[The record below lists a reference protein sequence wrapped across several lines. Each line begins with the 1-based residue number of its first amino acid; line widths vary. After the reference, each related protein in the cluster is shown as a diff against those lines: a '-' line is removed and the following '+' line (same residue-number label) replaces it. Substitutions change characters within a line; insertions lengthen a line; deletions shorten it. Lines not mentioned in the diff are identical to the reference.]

1 MGKNWGNLI
10 LFFSFIY
17 LLTIIILNKQLYS
30 KKFNFSQF
38 EKKYYSSQW
47 AIPHSKNVIS
57 DEDLYAYAG
66 FKYIKGLNPIHLAP
80 EVPPLGKYLIGASIY
95 LFNNQRVAS
104 LIFALLSLAVIYHL
118 IYFSTK
124 SNFASSLGVL
134 LTTLN
139 TLFTDQI
146 IHSPQ
151 LDIFQ
156 LLFLLLFIILF
167 MVYRKTNSRIYFFSS
182 GLAFG
187 YFISTKFFLL
197 SFLIINLTLVLY
209 FLISKTRMIKSFI
222 ELTFLNVISLAVYM
236 FTYVGFFMY
245 GGSFRGFLGV
255 QKWILQFYSSSTID
269 ITKLL
274 GNYLSLI
281 FFNRYRFWSE
291 GYPIIHYQYWSFFWP
306 IIFILALFSAYY
318 LVISKEYKKND
329 LVIFM
334 FSFLIIYNLLLFV
347 TPIYPRYLLLLFV
360 PLNILIAIYI
370 SKIIHRK
377 ISIFK
382 F

>member
-104 LIFALLSLAVIYHL
+104 LIFTLLSLAVIYHL

-156 LLFLLLFIILF
+156 IISQLLPQSLHLLLW
-167 MVYRKTNSRIYFFSS
+167 RS
-182 GLAFG
+182 
-187 YFISTKFFLL
+187 
-197 SFLIINLTLVLY
+197 
-209 FLISKTRMIKSFI
+209 
-222 ELTFLNVISLAVYM
+222 
-236 FTYVGFFMY
+236 
-245 GGSFRGFLGV
+245 
-255 QKWILQFYSSSTID
+255 
-269 ITKLL
+269 
-274 GNYLSLI
+274 
-281 FFNRYRFWSE
+281 
-291 GYPIIHYQYWSFFWP
+291 
-306 IIFILALFSAYY
+306 
-318 LVISKEYKKND
+318 
-329 LVIFM
+329 
-334 FSFLIIYNLLLFV
+334 
-347 TPIYPRYLLLLFV
+347 
-360 PLNILIAIYI
+360 
-370 SKIIHRK
+370 
-377 ISIFK
+377 
-382 F
+382 